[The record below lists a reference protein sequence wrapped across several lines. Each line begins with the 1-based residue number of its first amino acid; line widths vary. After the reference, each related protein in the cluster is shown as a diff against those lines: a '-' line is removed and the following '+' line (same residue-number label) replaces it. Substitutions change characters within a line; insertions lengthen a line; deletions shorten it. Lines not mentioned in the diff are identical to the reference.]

1 MYLANLARD
10 PANPIPVQPSS
21 SAILAIFM
29 LIGVFALVYLRT
41 KSQQAFLA
49 SIFGSIILAFSIS
62 QASVVAG
69 FQPTIIYDEI
79 HRHPQSITQGMQCL
93 LSRARSSLFESSDHT
108 SQCDLA

>member
-41 KSQQAFLA
+41 KSQQGNENNEKKEKEKLVFV
-49 SIFGSIILAFSIS
+49 F
-62 QASVVAG
+62 
-69 FQPTIIYDEI
+69 YDLKRI
-79 HRHPQSITQGMQCL
+79 Q
-93 LSRARSSLFESSDHT
+93 
-108 SQCDLA
+108 

>member
-41 KSQQAFLA
+41 KSQQGNENNEKKEKEKRKK
-49 SIFGSIILAFSIS
+49 IGICIL
-62 QASVVAG
+62 
-69 FQPTIIYDEI
+69 
-79 HRHPQSITQGMQCL
+79 
-93 LSRARSSLFESSDHT
+93 
-108 SQCDLA
+108 

>member
-41 KSQQAFLA
+41 KSQQGNEKKKEREKKRKKEKLVFV
-49 SIFGSIILAFSIS
+49 F
-62 QASVVAG
+62 
-69 FQPTIIYDEI
+69 YDLKRI
-79 HRHPQSITQGMQCL
+79 Q
-93 LSRARSSLFESSDHT
+93 
-108 SQCDLA
+108 

>member
-41 KSQQAFLA
+41 KSQQGNEKKKEREKK
-49 SIFGSIILAFSIS
+49 IGVCIL
-62 QASVVAG
+62 
-69 FQPTIIYDEI
+69 
-79 HRHPQSITQGMQCL
+79 
-93 LSRARSSLFESSDHT
+93 
-108 SQCDLA
+108 

>member
-41 KSQQAFLA
+41 KSQQGNENNEKKEKEKRKKNWYLYFM
-49 SIFGSIILAFSIS
+49 I
-62 QASVVAG
+62 
-69 FQPTIIYDEI
+69 
-79 HRHPQSITQGMQCL
+79 
-93 LSRARSSLFESSDHT
+93 
-108 SQCDLA
+108 

>member
-41 KSQQAFLA
+41 KSQQGNENNEKKERKRKKEKRKKK
-49 SIFGSIILAFSIS
+49 IGICIL
-62 QASVVAG
+62 
-69 FQPTIIYDEI
+69 
-79 HRHPQSITQGMQCL
+79 
-93 LSRARSSLFESSDHT
+93 
-108 SQCDLA
+108 